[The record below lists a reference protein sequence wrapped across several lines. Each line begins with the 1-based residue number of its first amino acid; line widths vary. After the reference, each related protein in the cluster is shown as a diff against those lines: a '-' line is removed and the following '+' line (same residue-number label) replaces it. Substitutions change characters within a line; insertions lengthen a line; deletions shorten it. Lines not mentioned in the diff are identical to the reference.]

1 MFTHQSSP
9 RAYDATWEA
18 KSTWLPEIN
27 RRVVQ
32 RKHLRAFHLLSRTR
46 TSRSVAASSANH
58 GTRDVASWW
67 ISQDVP
73 DLRKELHGMYLYSSR
88 KRSLPLSL
96 ESIPLGHKR
105 TGFGWTFLSVHRGH
119 PAKRSI
125 CENDTSLV
133 RAILCMDPGNGEIEQ
148 IFGLTL
154 PLVSR
159 GCWFDPAHQRF
170 FHTEVLLD
178 SQSSPWSWKTD
189 LDI

>member
-27 RRVVQ
+27 RCVVR
-32 RKHLRAFHLLSRTR
+32 RKHLCAFHLLSRTR

-73 DLRKELHGMYLYSSR
+73 DLRKELHDMYSRSR
-88 KRSLPLSL
+88 KRGLPLSL
-96 ESIPLGHKR
+96 GSILLGHKR
-105 TGFGWTFLSVHRGH
+105 IGFGWTFLSVHRGH

-125 CENDTSLV
+125 CENDTSWELSF
-133 RAILCMDPGNGEIEQ
+133 AW
-148 IFGLTL
+148 TL
-154 PLVSR
+154 EMERTSK
-159 GCWFDPAHQRF
+159 C
-170 FHTEVLLD
+170 LD
-178 SQSSPWSWKTD
+178 SLFHWSPVVVDLIQDINDSSTQKYCWIVKVVHEAGK
-189 LDI
+189 LI